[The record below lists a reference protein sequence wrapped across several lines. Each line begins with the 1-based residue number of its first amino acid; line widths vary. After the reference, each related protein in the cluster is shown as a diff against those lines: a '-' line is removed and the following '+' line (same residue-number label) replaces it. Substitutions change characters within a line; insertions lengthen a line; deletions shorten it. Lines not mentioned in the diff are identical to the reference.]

1 MAVNP
6 YSQTL
11 LWMQIYNIFPYMTH
25 VWQQKH
31 EDSSFRLPFTLH
43 IFIPGASI
51 SNIAFRGMHLK
62 YGGAVVEAENK
73 WNKEQMVEKEQLG
86 VRTVGRKNGWE
97 KERLGVRTDGS
108 KNSWWK
114 RIVIR
119 IEQSIIIR
127 KISPKHLSLCYLMII
142 FAYTDIIKEEGG

>member
-1 MAVNP
+1 MIGNKNMKTRHSDYTSP
-6 YSQTL
+6 DISSCQEPQYPTL
-11 LWMQIYNIFPYMTH
+11 HSEACIYN
-25 VWQQKH
+25 
-31 EDSSFRLPFTLH
+31 
-43 IFIPGASI
+43 
-51 SNIAFRGMHLK
+51 
-62 YGGAVVEAENK
+62 
-73 WNKEQMVEKEQLG
+73 MVALSWRQ
-86 VRTVGRKNGWE
+86 
-97 KERLGVRTDGS
+97 RTDGS

>member
-1 MAVNP
+1 
-6 YSQTL
+6 
-11 LWMQIYNIFPYMTH
+11 
-25 VWQQKH
+25 
-31 EDSSFRLPFTLH
+31 
-43 IFIPGASI
+43 
-51 SNIAFRGMHLK
+51 
-62 YGGAVVEAENK
+62 
-73 WNKEQMVEKEQLG
+73 MVALSWRQ
-86 VRTVGRKNGWE
+86 RTDGSKNSWWRKNGWE

>member
-1 MAVNP
+1 M
-6 YSQTL
+6 
-11 LWMQIYNIFPYMTH
+11 
-25 VWQQKH
+25 
-31 EDSSFRLPFTLH
+31 
-43 IFIPGASI
+43 
-51 SNIAFRGMHLK
+51 
-62 YGGAVVEAENK
+62 EAENK

-86 VRTVGRKNGWE
+86 VRTA
-97 KERLGVRTDGS
+97 GS
-108 KNSWWK
+108 KNNWWK

>member
-1 MAVNP
+1 M
-6 YSQTL
+6 
-11 LWMQIYNIFPYMTH
+11 
-25 VWQQKH
+25 
-31 EDSSFRLPFTLH
+31 
-43 IFIPGASI
+43 PGASI
-51 SNIAFRGMHLK
+51 SNITFRGVHLK

-86 VRTVGRKNGWE
+86 VRTA
-97 KERLGVRTDGS
+97 GS

>member
-1 MAVNP
+1 MGV
-6 YSQTL
+6 
-11 LWMQIYNIFPYMTH
+11 
-25 VWQQKH
+25 
-31 EDSSFRLPFTLH
+31 R
-43 IFIPGASI
+43 
-51 SNIAFRGMHLK
+51 IA
-62 YGGAVVEAENK
+62 GG
-73 WNKEQMVEKEQLG
+73 KEQLA
-86 VRTVGRKNGWE
+86 E
-97 KERLGVRTDGS
+97 

>member
-1 MAVNP
+1 M
-6 YSQTL
+6 
-11 LWMQIYNIFPYMTH
+11 
-25 VWQQKH
+25 
-31 EDSSFRLPFTLH
+31 
-43 IFIPGASI
+43 
-51 SNIAFRGMHLK
+51 
-62 YGGAVVEAENK
+62 VVLSWRPRTNGIKNK
-73 WNKEQMVEKEQLG
+73 WNKEQMV
-86 VRTVGRKNGWE
+86 E

>member
-1 MAVNP
+1 M
-6 YSQTL
+6 
-11 LWMQIYNIFPYMTH
+11 
-25 VWQQKH
+25 
-31 EDSSFRLPFTLH
+31 
-43 IFIPGASI
+43 PGAPI
-51 SNIAFRGMHLK
+51 SNITFRGVHLQ
-62 YGGAVVEAENK
+62 YGGVVVETENR

-86 VRTVGRKNGWE
+86 VRTA
-97 KERLGVRTDGS
+97 GS
-108 KNSWWK
+108 KNSWCK

>member
-1 MAVNP
+1 
-6 YSQTL
+6 
-11 LWMQIYNIFPYMTH
+11 MQIYNIFPYMTH
-25 VWQQKH
+25 DWQQKH
-31 EDSSFRLPFTLH
+31 EDSSFRLHFSQH
-43 IFIPGASI
+43 IFMPGASI
-51 SNIAFRGMHLK
+51 SNIAFIGIHLK
-62 YGGAVVEAENK
+62 YGGVVVEAENK
-73 WNKEQMVEKEQLG
+73 WNKEQMV
-86 VRTVGRKNGWE
+86 E

>member
-1 MAVNP
+1 MAVKP
-6 YSQTL
+6 YSQTF

-25 VWQQKH
+25 DWQQKH
-31 EDSSFRLPFTLH
+31 EDSSFRLHFSQH
-43 IFIPGASI
+43 IFMPWTSI
-51 SNIAFRGMHLK
+51 SICIFSGIHLK
-62 YGGAVVEAENK
+62 HGGAVVEAENK
-73 WNKEQMVEKEQLG
+73 WNKEQMV
-86 VRTVGRKNGWE
+86 E